1 MRNGGLSKM
10 DALLD
15 IAGTKA
21 RLFSNRTGAFEFQ
34 DLQDL
39 ASSWVGDSMK
49 GAI

>member
-1 MRNGGLSKM
+1 M

-15 IAGTKA
+15 IAGTEA
-21 RLFSNRTGAFEFQ
+21 CLFSNRTCAFEFQ

-39 ASSWVGDSMK
+39 AASWVGDSMK